1 MQSLVTQE
9 LQREVERDRL
19 RMAGYRSRVDRRK
32 RDRQARVRR
41 VVGNGLISAGER
53 VRGCT
58 PTVTATT
65 PMRRA

>member
-1 MQSLVTQE
+1 MHSLVTQE

-19 RMAGYRSRVDRRK
+19 RMAGYRSRVERRK

-58 PTVTATT
+58 HPVTTSA